1 MTATQRDGMAKPTS
15 WIDTLRGNFSPLRI
29 PNFRLYISGQAVS
42 LVGTWLQITAQGWV
56 VWQLSHS
63 PAALGI
69 VGMLNTLPIL
79 LLGPWAGV
87 WADRLNRRRVLIGT
101 QSVAMT
107 LAFILAILT
116 QTGLVQL
123 WHVYVL
129 ATCLGI
135 VTAID
140 FPAQQAFIGDLSG
153 MSEVRRA
160 VNVNAMVLQVSRML
174 GPALAGVVVNSLGAS
189 VAFWLNG
196 LSFLAVIAS
205 LVAVQSAQAARHES
219 GRSALGEFVDAL
231 GFVRRQPRLQD
242 LIFFVILVTFFGLA
256 VMSIMPAV
264 ASQMLHGGA
273 DTLGLLLAMSGAGA
287 LVATVVLVPIAQS
300 ARKTGLVV
308 SGAVIWMG
316 TCYVAVSFASGMLPL
331 ALLGVFCFSLGAPVV
346 ITMALGLLQ
355 VLAPPGMRARILSL
369 FVMVSFGMQPIAS
382 LLIGY
387 SASALG
393 TPVAIRINGI
403 GLILGGLA
411 VLLLRSDLRQWEA
424 NRAVAA
430 AESGRG

>member
-1 MTATQRDGMAKPTS
+1 
-15 WIDTLRGNFSPLRI
+15 
-29 PNFRLYISGQAVS
+29 
-42 LVGTWLQITAQGWV
+42 
-56 VWQLSHS
+56 
-63 PAALGI
+63 
-69 VGMLNTLPIL
+69 
-79 LLGPWAGV
+79 
-87 WADRLNRRRVLIGT
+87 
-101 QSVAMT
+101 
-107 LAFILAILT
+107 
-116 QTGLVQL
+116 
-123 WHVYVL
+123 
-129 ATCLGI
+129 
-135 VTAID
+135 
-140 FPAQQAFIGDLSG
+140 
-153 MSEVRRA
+153 
-160 VNVNAMVLQVSRML
+160 
-174 GPALAGVVVNSLGAS
+174 
-189 VAFWLNG
+189 
-196 LSFLAVIAS
+196 
-205 LVAVQSAQAARHES
+205 
-219 GRSALGEFVDAL
+219 SALGEFVDAL

-256 VMSIMPAV
+256 VLSIMPAV
-264 ASQMLHGGA
+264 ASQMMQGGA

-287 LVATVVLVPIAQS
+287 LVATVALVPIAQS

-316 TCYVAVSFASGMLPL
+316 VCFVAVSFSSGLLPL

-355 VLAPPGMRARILSL
+355 VLAPAGMRARILSL

-393 TPVAIRINGI
+393 TPLAIRINGI

-411 VLLLRSDLRQWEA
+411 VLFTRSGLRQWEA